1 MGPTS
6 TPATCRPSQVSGP
19 LPKSGFGIEDLG
31 YLVFIFIYGREFS
44 FRVSGSTV
52 RMHCLG
58 LRFGFEG
65 LGLGLN
71 PLRYADLANWLL
83 DQVDSHPSLM
93 FPRMELA
100 WLEGSCALEGT
111 AEAFLLLRVSPN
123 TTFCFARSL
132 VK

>member
-1 MGPTS
+1 M
-6 TPATCRPSQVSGP
+6 
-19 LPKSGFGIEDLG
+19 
-31 YLVFIFIYGREFS
+31 FIFIYGREFS

-100 WLEGSCALEGT
+100 
-111 AEAFLLLRVSPN
+111 EAFLLLRVSPN
-123 TTFCFARSL
+123 TTSCFARSL